1 MKIKISSSLE
11 HMKNLEVG
19 QLGIMTTWNTRIN
32 LVVFLGF
39 NDRTM
44 KGYFYALGPLAGAV
58 LGEKVDLDYQYL
70 EYFMPKIV
78 DYNLQ
83 NKLNAKYMIS
93 IDGKFGFDTLDLPKI
108 DIKTWYV
115 KNRMMDNHL
124 PELCSRLSIWGV
136 KYVKPKDLVVK
147 KIYVRKDAKNYRL
160 YVYMGKHIIKGEE
173 RYVLVKYDDA
183 ATYADYMIYI
193 ASNTSN
199 VVAFKQAPTN
209 CVELD
214 DIQDANITA
223 RQAIIME
230 CRKNRMI
237 K

>member
-1 MKIKISSSLE
+1 MKVKVSSSLE
-11 HMKNLEVG
+11 QMKNLEVG

-44 KGYFYALGPLAGAV
+44 KGYFYALGPLAGTV
-58 LGEKVDLDYQYL
+58 LGENVDLDYQYL

-78 DYNLQ
+78 EYNLK

-93 IDGKFGFDTLDLPKI
+93 SDGKFGFDALDLPKI
-108 DIKTWYV
+108 DIRTWYV
-115 KNRMMDNHL
+115 KNRMIDNSL

-136 KYVKPKDLVVK
+136 KYVKPKDLVVG
-147 KIYVRKDAKNYRL
+147 KIYARKDAKNYYL

-173 RYVLVKYDDA
+173 RYVLVKYDNHANYEYYMDFL
-183 ATYADYMIYI
+183 TYHPA
-193 ASNTSN
+193 N
-199 VVAFKQAPTN
+199 VVAFRHAPTN
-209 CVELD
+209 CIELD
-214 DIQDANITA
+214 DINDANIKA
-223 RQAIIME
+223 SQAIIMSSRE
-230 CRKNRMI
+230 LRMV

>member
-1 MKIKISSSLE
+1 MKIKSGSSE
-11 HMKNLEVG
+11 QMKNLEIG
-19 QLGIMTTWNTRIN
+19 QLGIMLTWNTHID
-32 LVVFLGF
+32 LAVFLGF

-44 KGYFYALGPLAGAV
+44 TGFFYALGPLAGEV
-58 LGEKVDLDYQYL
+58 LGEMIGIDSQYL

-78 DYNLQ
+78 EYNLK

-93 IDGKFGFDTLDLPKI
+93 SGGKFGFDTFDLPKI

-115 KNRMMDNHL
+115 KNRMIDNRL
-124 PELCSRLSIWGV
+124 PELCSRLSIWDV

-147 KIYVRKDAKNYRL
+147 KIYARKGSKNYYL
-160 YVYMGKHIIKGEE
+160 YVYMGKHIIKGTE

-183 ATYADYMIYI
+183 ATYADYMTYI

-214 DIQDANITA
+214 DMSDANITA
-223 RQAIIME
+223 RQSIISE

-237 K
+237 P

>member
-1 MKIKISSSLE
+1 M
-11 HMKNLEVG
+11 H
-19 QLGIMTTWNTRIN
+19 
-32 LVVFLGF
+32 
-39 NDRTM
+39 
-44 KGYFYALGPLAGAV
+44 
-58 LGEKVDLDYQYL
+58 DY
-70 EYFMPKIV
+70 
-78 DYNLQ
+78 
-83 NKLNAKYMIS
+83 KLNL
-93 IDGKFGFDTLDLPKI
+93 T
-108 DIKTWYV
+108 
-115 KNRMMDNHL
+115 
-124 PELCSRLSIWGV
+124 
-136 KYVKPKDLVVK
+136 
-147 KIYVRKDAKNYRL
+147 VRTPRACR
-160 YVYMGKHIIKGEE
+160 GSSQ
-173 RYVLVKYDDA
+173 VLVKYDDA

>member
-1 MKIKISSSLE
+1 MKIKLSSSLE

-44 KGYFYALGPLAGAV
+44 KGLFYALGPLAGTV
-58 LGEKVDLDYQYL
+58 LGENVDLDYQYL

-78 DYNLQ
+78 EYNLK

-93 IDGKFGFDTLDLPKI
+93 SDGKFGFDALDLPKI

-115 KNRMMDNHL
+115 KNRMIDNHL

-160 YVYMGKHIIKGEE
+160 YVYMGKHTIKGEE
-173 RYVLVKYDDA
+173 RYKFVAKTHRLAYGMK
-183 ATYADYMIYI
+183 AT
-193 ASNTSN
+193 
-199 VVAFKQAPTN
+199 F
-209 CVELD
+209 L
-214 DIQDANITA
+214 
-223 RQAIIME
+223 
-230 CRKNRMI
+230 
-237 K
+237 